1 MFEHG
6 RQWGIYVKHTPNM
19 RQLRLSS
26 KIIVPFYSCRSFNNT
41 EYISVYLCKN
51 IGSCKNSPK
60 TGLSVVRCCGGL
72 DGVTG

>member
-26 KIIVPFYSCRSFNNT
+26 KIIVPFYSSRSFNNT
-41 EYISVYLCKN
+41 EYIYLFMQEYRKSQKLCKN
-51 IGSCKNSPK
+51 
-60 TGLSVVRCCGGL
+60 LSRCAAL
-72 DGVTG
+72 LRRTIDGVTG